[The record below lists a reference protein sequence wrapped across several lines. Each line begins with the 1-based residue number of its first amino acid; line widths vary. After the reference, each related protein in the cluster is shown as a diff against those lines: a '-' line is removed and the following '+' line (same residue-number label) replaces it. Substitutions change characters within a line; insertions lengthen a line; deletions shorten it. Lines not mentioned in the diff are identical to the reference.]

1 MRYLT
6 ALLVLSLA
14 ACVPA
19 PVRPPQPSMAGLE
32 AKARLAQEEALR
44 LAELER
50 EATER
55 KLAELRRKQA
65 EERKPYAGRITIQP
79 DVAARPLDPRTPEPV
94 AKPSKPVEMPQI
106 AAVQPNP
113 VQQRVNPASFA
124 WQLSDDLRQ
133 LHTQMDVQTLYNE
146 KGWVVSL
153 GAEAFFEPGEAQL
166 KTDAE
171 PALDKLA
178 RLLRHY
184 AARGILMEG
193 PDAERAQ
200 AVKRALTARGIPEHA
215 IAANGTGERI
225 EFVVP
230 Q

>member
-1 MRYLT
+1 MRYLA
-6 ALLVLSLA
+6 ALLALFLA
-14 ACVPA
+14 ACAPA
-19 PVRPPQPSMAGLE
+19 PVRPPQPSQAELE
-32 AKARLAQEEALR
+32 AKARLAQEQEALR

-50 EATER
+50 AAAER
-55 KLAELRRKQA
+55 ELAERRRKEA

-79 DVAARPLDPRTPEPV
+79 DIAARPLEPKPEPQPTE
-94 AKPSKPVEMPQI
+94 KPTEEKAEPAV
-106 AAVQPNP
+106 VQPRP
-113 VQQRVNPASFA
+113 VPQRVNPASFA

-133 LHTQMDVQTLYNE
+133 LHAQTDVQTLYNE

-153 GAEAFFEPGEAQL
+153 GAETLFAPGETQL

-184 AARGILMEG
+184 AARGILMDG

-200 AVKRALTARGIPEHA
+200 AVKRALTARGIPEEA

-225 EFVVP
+225 EFLVP